1 MRFVYAM
8 IALTIISAIITC
20 LRISGVAIISDD
32 ASLISIAIMTAGAL
46 AGGD

>member
-8 IALTIISAIITC
+8 IALTITSAIITIM
-20 LRISGVAIISDD
+20 RISGVAISDD
-32 ASLISIAIMTAGAL
+32 ASLICIAIMTAGAF